1 MSDTTAAGPIPAPEA
16 APSAAGAGLESL
28 RHLAGFLRRGEF
40 GLALAVVTILVV
52 LILPMPAIMLD
63 LFLAVSIT
71 FAVLILMTALFIHA
85 PLEFSAFPTIL
96 LIATMIR
103 LALNMASTRLIL
115 TNGHEGTDAAGYV
128 IEAFGNFVMQG
139 NYVIGIIV
147 FAILVIVNFVVITKG
162 SGRIAEVAARFTLD
176 AMPGKQMAI
185 DADLSAGLINEDE
198 ARSRRKELEDE
209 SSFFGAMDGASK
221 FVRGD
226 AIAGLMITFINIIGG
241 MIVGVG
247 QNGLSMA
254 EAGQTYTLLTIGDGL
269 VSQIPALIVSTA
281 AGLLVSKA
289 GVKGTA
295 DKALVDQLSS
305 YPKALGMSSFV
316 MAGMAL
322 LPGIPMV
329 PFIGLSA
336 VAGSLAWY
344 AVKNKKEQADK
355 KVAIQQAEA
364 HEAAEPK
371 KEPISETLHMDEL
384 RLELGYGLVPMISDP
399 KGDSDKL
406 TEQIKALRRQLAS
419 DMGFVMPAVRILD
432 NMQLPANDYIIKVK
446 EVDAGGG
453 ALFPE
458 LYMAMDPQGSQ
469 IELPGNHTT
478 EPTFGLP
485 ATWIESNLRDE
496 ASFKGYTVV
505 DPVTV
510 ISTHLT
516 EILKSH
522 MSELLSYGEMQ
533 GLLDR
538 LPEKS
543 KKLLDDVVPGQISAS
558 TMQRVLQTLLGE
570 RVSIRDMS
578 TILEGIAEASGFTQ
592 SVQPI
597 TEHVR
602 ARLARQICAAHVG
615 ANGTL
620 PLITMSPQWEQE
632 FAESLIGEG
641 DDRQLAMVPSR
652 LQEFIKDL
660 RDAFEEAGE
669 QGEAPVLLTSPA
681 IRPFVRQIIE
691 RFRPQTPVLSQNEV
705 HPQAKLKT
713 IGKI

>member
-1 MSDTTAAGPIPAPEA
+1 
-16 APSAAGAGLESL
+16 
-28 RHLAGFLRRGEF
+28 
-40 GLALAVVTILVV
+40 
-52 LILPMPAIMLD
+52 
-63 LFLAVSIT
+63 
-71 FAVLILMTALFIHA
+71 
-85 PLEFSAFPTIL
+85 
-96 LIATMIR
+96 
-103 LALNMASTRLIL
+103 
-115 TNGHEGTDAAGYV
+115 
-128 IEAFGNFVMQG
+128 
-139 NYVIGIIV
+139 
-147 FAILVIVNFVVITKG
+147 
-162 SGRIAEVAARFTLD
+162 
-176 AMPGKQMAI
+176 
-185 DADLSAGLINEDE
+185 
-198 ARSRRKELEDE
+198 
-209 SSFFGAMDGASK
+209 
-221 FVRGD
+221 
-226 AIAGLMITFINIIGG
+226 
-241 MIVGVG
+241 
-247 QNGLSMA
+247 
-254 EAGQTYTLLTIGDGL
+254 
-269 VSQIPALIVSTA
+269 
-281 AGLLVSKA
+281 
-289 GVKGTA
+289 
-295 DKALVDQLSS
+295 
-305 YPKALGMSSFV
+305 
-316 MAGMAL
+316 
-322 LPGIPMV
+322 
-329 PFIGLSA
+329 
-336 VAGSLAWY
+336 
-344 AVKNKKEQADK
+344 
-355 KVAIQQAEA
+355 
-364 HEAAEPK
+364 
-371 KEPISETLHMDEL
+371 
-384 RLELGYGLVPMISDP
+384 
-399 KGDSDKL
+399 
-406 TEQIKALRRQLAS
+406 
-419 DMGFVMPAVRILD
+419 MGFVMPAVRILD

-485 ATWIESNLRDE
+485 ATWIDSNLRDE

-522 MSELLSYGEMQ
+522 MPELLSYGEMQ

-558 TMQRVLQTLLGE
+558 TMQRVLQSLLGE

-660 RDAFEEAGE
+660 REAFEEAGE

-681 IRPFVRQIIE
+681 IRPFVRQIVE

>member
-1 MSDTTAAGPIPAPEA
+1 
-16 APSAAGAGLESL
+16 
-28 RHLAGFLRRGEF
+28 
-40 GLALAVVTILVV
+40 
-52 LILPMPAIMLD
+52 
-63 LFLAVSIT
+63 
-71 FAVLILMTALFIHA
+71 
-85 PLEFSAFPTIL
+85 
-96 LIATMIR
+96 
-103 LALNMASTRLIL
+103 
-115 TNGHEGTDAAGYV
+115 
-128 IEAFGNFVMQG
+128 
-139 NYVIGIIV
+139 
-147 FAILVIVNFVVITKG
+147 
-162 SGRIAEVAARFTLD
+162 
-176 AMPGKQMAI
+176 
-185 DADLSAGLINEDE
+185 
-198 ARSRRKELEDE
+198 
-209 SSFFGAMDGASK
+209 
-221 FVRGD
+221 
-226 AIAGLMITFINIIGG
+226 
-241 MIVGVG
+241 
-247 QNGLSMA
+247 
-254 EAGQTYTLLTIGDGL
+254 
-269 VSQIPALIVSTA
+269 
-281 AGLLVSKA
+281 
-289 GVKGTA
+289 A

-336 VAGSLAWY
+336 VAGSFAWY
-344 AVKNKKEQADK
+344 AVKNKKERADE

-364 HEAAEPK
+364 HEEAEPK
-371 KEPISETLHMDEL
+371 EEPISETLHMDEL
-384 RLELGYGLVPMISDP
+384 RLELGYGLVPMINDP

-458 LYMAMDPQGSQ
+458 LYMAMDPQGAQ

-522 MSELLSYGEMQ
+522 MPELLSYGEMQ

-543 KKLLDDVVPGQISAS
+543 KKLLDDVVPAAVSAS
-558 TMQRVLQTLLGE
+558 TVQRVLQTLLGE
-570 RVSIRDMS
+570 RVSIRDMA

-615 ANGTL
+615 PNGTL

-660 RDAFEEAGE
+660 RAAFEEASE

-713 IGKI
+713 VGKV